1 MAEECSVL
9 LCYAAGKLPP
19 SWDKLSLL
27 TDMSLSSNA
36 LSGSL
41 PPRLAAISRLDVSN
55 NQFLCGDIPSTNRGN
70 STLMSERTSLG
81 RQCETIGQA
90 ARMSGTLGLILGKP
104 ENTFVA
110 ATTTNCAHTPAGEQ
124 TIMYVTLRMPKHDAV
139 PFC

>member
-70 STLMSERTSLG
+70 STLMSERASLG

-104 ENTFVA
+104 ENTFGCCDYDKLR
-110 ATTTNCAHTPAGEQ
+110 TYTCRGTNNHVCYPSYAKA
-124 TIMYVTLRMPKHDAV
+124 
-139 PFC
+139 